1 MIEDILGILR
11 VIFGLLFLFFV
22 PGFALLLALF
32 PKKELSVAERI
43 GFSGALSIVADMLT
57 VLFIDLVLHI
67 PTTALN
73 IGLSLLTLTAF
84 SLIIWQLELFFL
96 KLKEKEGG
104 GGGRETREG
113 EGKRGEAQRGK
124 EEGEQRK
131 KKEGKSGK
139 ETEKRTES
147 EG

>member
-1 MIEDILGILR
+1 MIDILGILR

-32 PKKELSVAERI
+32 PKKELGIAERI

-73 IGLSLLTLTAF
+73 IVLSLLTLTAF
-84 SLIIWQLELFFL
+84 ALIIWRLELFFL
-96 KLKEKEGG
+96 KLREKGRKE
-104 GGGRETREG
+104 TQEG
-113 EGKRGEAQRGK
+113 EGKGVEAQREK
-124 EEGEQRK
+124 EEVGQKRK
-131 KKEGKSGK
+131 KKEGKSRK

>member
-1 MIEDILGILR
+1 MIDILGVLR

-32 PKKELSVAERI
+32 PKKELSIAERI

-73 IGLSLLTLTAF
+73 IVLSLLTLTAF
-84 SLIIWQLELFFL
+84 SLIIWRLELFFL
-96 KLKEKEGG
+96 KLNEKEREGG
-104 GGGRETREG
+104 RRETREE
-113 EGKRGEAQRGK
+113 EGKGVEAQRGK
-124 EEGEQRK
+124 GEGEQRK
-131 KKEGKSGK
+131 KKEGKSRK

>member
-1 MIEDILGILR
+1 MIDILGILR

-32 PKKELSVAERI
+32 PKKELSIAERI

-73 IGLSLLTLTAF
+73 IVLSLLTLTAF
-84 SLIIWQLELFFL
+84 ALIIWQLELFFL
-96 KLKEKEGG
+96 KLKEK
-104 GGGRETREG
+104 
-113 EGKRGEAQRGK
+113 GKREKRE
-124 EEGEQRK
+124 EEG
-131 KKEGKSGK
+131 
-139 ETEKRTES
+139 S

>member
-1 MIEDILGILR
+1 MIDILGILR

-32 PKKELSVAERI
+32 PKKELSIAERI

-73 IGLSLLTLTAF
+73 IVLSLLTLTAF
-84 SLIIWQLELFFL
+84 ALIIWRLELFFL
-96 KLKEKEGG
+96 KLREKGR
-104 GGGRETREG
+104 RETREEEDKG
-113 EGKRGEAQRGK
+113 GEARRGK
-124 EEGEQRK
+124 EEREQRGK
-131 KKEGKSGK
+131 KGKVGR
-139 ETEKRTES
+139 ETEKGTES

>member
-32 PKKELSVAERI
+32 PKKELSIAERI

-73 IGLSLLTLTAF
+73 IVLSLLTLTAF
-84 SLIIWQLELFFL
+84 SLIIWRLELFFL
-96 KLKEKEGG
+96 KLKEKE
-104 GGGRETREG
+104 RKETQEG
-113 EGKRGEAQRGK
+113 EGKGG
-124 EEGEQRK
+124 
-131 KKEGKSGK
+131 
-139 ETEKRTES
+139 
-147 EG
+147 

>member
-1 MIEDILGILR
+1 MIDILGILR

-32 PKKELSVAERI
+32 PKKELSIAERI

-73 IGLSLLTLTAF
+73 IVLSLLTLTAF
-84 SLIIWQLELFFL
+84 ALIIWRLELIFL
-96 KLKEKEGG
+96 KLNEKERGG
-104 GGGRETREG
+104 GRRETRE
-113 EGKRGEAQRGK
+113 
-124 EEGEQRK
+124 EEGRRGTERK
-131 KKEGKSGK
+131 MGGRAE
-139 ETEKRTES
+139 EEKGGEK
-147 EG
+147 

>member
-1 MIEDILGILR
+1 MIDILGILR

-32 PKKELSVAERI
+32 PKKELSIAGRI

-73 IGLSLLTLTAF
+73 IVLSLLTLTAF
-84 SLIIWQLELFFL
+84 ALIIWQLELFFL
-96 KLKEKEGG
+96 KLKEKKGG
-104 GGGRETREG
+104 GGRRETREG
-113 EGKRGEAQRGK
+113 EGKGGEAQRGK

-131 KKEGKSGK
+131 KKEGKSRK

>member
-73 IGLSLLTLTAF
+73 IVLSLLTLTAF
-84 SLIIWQLELFFL
+84 ALIIWRLELIFL
-96 KLKEKEGG
+96 KLREKGR
-104 GGGRETREG
+104 RETQEG
-113 EGKRGEAQRGK
+113 EGSGGEARREK
-124 EEGEQRK
+124 EVVGQKRK
-131 KKEGKSGK
+131 KKKKEENRK
-139 ETEKRTES
+139 ETEKGTES
-147 EG
+147 E

>member
-1 MIEDILGILR
+1 MIDILGILR

-73 IGLSLLTLTAF
+73 IVLSLLTLTAF
-84 SLIIWQLELFFL
+84 ALIIWRLELIFL
-96 KLKEKEGG
+96 KLREKGR
-104 GGGRETREG
+104 RETQEG
-113 EGKRGEAQRGK
+113 EGSGGEARREKEVVGQR
-124 EEGEQRK
+124 RK
-131 KKEGKSGK
+131 KKKK
-139 ETEKRTES
+139 EEKRKGNGKGNGE
-147 EG
+147 

>member
-1 MIEDILGILR
+1 MIDILGILR

-32 PKKELSVAERI
+32 PKKELGIAERI

-73 IGLSLLTLTAF
+73 IVLSLLTLTAF
-84 SLIIWQLELFFL
+84 ALIIWRLELFFL
-96 KLKEKEGG
+96 KLREKGR
-104 GGGRETREG
+104 RET
-113 EGKRGEAQRGK
+113 
-124 EEGEQRK
+124 
-131 KKEGKSGK
+131 
-139 ETEKRTES
+139 
-147 EG
+147 

>member
-1 MIEDILGILR
+1 MIDILGILR

-32 PKKELSVAERI
+32 PKKELSIAERI

-73 IGLSLLTLTAF
+73 IVLSLLTLTAF
-84 SLIIWQLELFFL
+84 ALIIWRLELIFL
-96 KLKEKEGG
+96 KLKEKERGRG
-104 GGGRETREG
+104 RRETREE
-113 EGKRGEAQRGK
+113 EGKVGEA
-124 EEGEQRK
+124 
-131 KKEGKSGK
+131 
-139 ETEKRTES
+139 
-147 EG
+147 

>member
-73 IGLSLLTLTAF
+73 IVLSLLTLTAF
-84 SLIIWQLELFFL
+84 ALIIWRLELFFL
-96 KLKEKEGG
+96 KLKEKVREERHREERRREGG
-104 GGGRETREG
+104 QREKKGKIGRET
-113 EGKRGEAQRGK
+113 
-124 EEGEQRK
+124 
-131 KKEGKSGK
+131 
-139 ETEKRTES
+139 EKGTES
-147 EG
+147 E

>member
-1 MIEDILGILR
+1 MIDILGILR

-32 PKKELSVAERI
+32 PKKELSIAERI

-73 IGLSLLTLTAF
+73 IVLSLLTLTAF
-84 SLIIWQLELFFL
+84 ALIIWRLELIFL
-96 KLKEKEGG
+96 KLKEKEG

-131 KKEGKSGK
+131 KKEENRK